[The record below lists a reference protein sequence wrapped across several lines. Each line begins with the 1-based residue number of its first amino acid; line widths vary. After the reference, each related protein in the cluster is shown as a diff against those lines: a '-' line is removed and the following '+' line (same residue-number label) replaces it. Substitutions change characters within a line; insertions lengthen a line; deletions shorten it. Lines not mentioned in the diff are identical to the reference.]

1 VHKQKTQGLT
11 KKQLDMKLLYVLYA
25 AFVTTLLPHCLALCT
40 KGDKGASLEAVTLAL
55 GSDQCPGGGLNITNA
70 ETGAVVNKLCLPPPS
85 PAGSMADFY
94 AMQPGDNPTTVA
106 LGAAVNFPRTAS
118 LSGLKVVRNDNSS
131 FNLTTAGRY
140 LVQFTVTV
148 TEAGQLVIALDSG
161 VGFAEQPHAVY
172 GRAAT
177 GSPIVGMAIITTTVA
192 NTVLR
197 LQNPAANAAPL
208 TITSA
213 AGGVTPSTSHLL
225 IIAL

>member
-1 VHKQKTQGLT
+1 MPRRWIEYHECRDRGCREQAVFTTTFACRIHGR
-11 KKQLDMKLLYVLYA
+11 LLRHA
-25 AFVTTLLPHCLALCT
+25 AWRQP
-40 KGDKGASLEAVTLAL
+40 DN
-55 GSDQCPGGGLNITNA
+55 GGTR
-70 ETGAVVNKLCLPPPS
+70 S
-85 PAGSMADFY
+85 SRQF
-94 AMQPGDNPTTVA
+94 PTHGFA
-106 LGAAVNFPRTAS
+106 
-118 LSGLKVVRNDNSS
+118 KVVRNDNSS